1 MSNIFEKFA
10 CLYATPYD
18 PIEEDSSATDVLGW
32 RRRRRRLQ
40 REGFPMF
47 TVLTGNRRMAEVLLY
62 MVGVLTEPENAGIE
76 KTPPVNAFFRRFE
89 LLIALAMLSR
99 KPKGNL
105 AEVLKG
111 YLNSERFIDYWE
123 KFHEKKIFTLE
134 KDDSKE
140 RYMQLLGYGIGAH
153 YCSSLTSWG
162 LIRKERGKFP
172 VLTKEGRSF
181 FEDKIRPYKNKT
193 ERLSKFRESL
203 KTWFEDGRISQDKLK
218 RYRDFLIPKPS
229 TAEDWLPLADELARQ
244 DKETVF
250 SDLWYLLEPML
261 RKPNEESEGLS
272 GGDLRRSA
280 EARLY
285 ELKDEAARCRVER
298 YFHKCRELEQIGGTA
313 EFLLMAM
320 VETIQNMPQSSD
332 NNTARYLADEWEPWL
347 ARRLEYL
354 KRNFQSKTTDP
365 DLKAFLQAPTPK
377 DLLEAVLK
385 RHVEV
390 KAGRALL
397 RLNHGKIERTPQM
410 PPKKDVDELLKALTE
425 NPALASGDLGDVPD
439 DPWREFTEFDFHW
452 GRFARWM
459 RPDEQRTDTE
469 QGAAA

>member
-1 MSNIFEKFA
+1 MSNIFENFA
-10 CLYATPYD
+10 CLYATPYE

-62 MVGVLTEPENAGIE
+62 MVGVLEDSGNEGIE
-76 KTPPVNAFFRRFE
+76 KIPSVNAFFRRFE
-89 LLIALAMLSR
+89 LLIALAMLSQ
-99 KPKGNL
+99 KSKDNPTD
-105 AEVLKG
+105 VLKG

-123 KFHEKKIFTLE
+123 KFHEKENFTLE

-153 YCSSLTSWG
+153 YCSSLTRWG
-162 LIRKERGKFP
+162 LIRRERGKFP
-172 VLTKEGRSF
+172 VLTKEGLSF
-181 FEDKIRPYKNKT
+181 FKEKIRPYKNKT

-250 SDLWYLLEPML
+250 PDLWYLLEPML
-261 RKPNEESEGLS
+261 RKPNKESEGLS
-272 GGDLRRSA
+272 GGDLRKRV
-280 EARLY
+280 EARVY
-285 ELKDEAARCRVER
+285 GLKDEAARCRVER

-313 EFLLMAM
+313 EFLLLAM
-320 VETIQNMPQSSD
+320 VETIKNMPQPSD
-332 NNTARYLADEWEPWL
+332 NNTARCLADEWKPWL

-365 DLKAFLQAPTPK
+365 DLKPFVQAPTPK

-385 RHVEV
+385 RHIEV

-397 RLNHGKIERTPQM
+397 RLDHGKIERTPQM
-410 PPKKDVDELLKALTE
+410 PPKKDVDELLKALSE
-425 NPALASGDLGDVPD
+425 NPALASGDLCDAPD

-452 GRFARWM
+452 GRFASWM
-459 RPDEQRTDTE
+459 RPDEQRSDTE

>member
-1 MSNIFEKFA
+1 MSNIFENFA

-62 MVGVLTEPENAGIE
+62 MVGVLEGSGNEDIE
-76 KTPPVNAFFRRFE
+76 KTLPVNAFFRRFE
-89 LLIALAMLSR
+89 LLIALAMLSQ
-99 KPKGNL
+99 KSKDNL
-105 AEVLKG
+105 TDVLKG

-123 KFHEKKIFTLE
+123 KFHEKKIFALE
-134 KDDSKE
+134 KDNSKE

-181 FEDKIRPYKNKT
+181 FETKIRPYKKET
-193 ERLSKFRESL
+193 KRVLAFRKNL
-203 KTWFEDGRISQDKLK
+203 KTWFKDGRIYQDELK
-218 RYRDFLIPKPS
+218 KYRKFLIPKLS

-250 SDLWYLLEPML
+250 PDLWYLLEPML
-261 RKPNEESEGLS
+261 RDPSEESGGWN
-272 GGDLRRSA
+272 GGDLRKRA
-280 EARLY
+280 QARVY
-285 ELKDEAARCRVER
+285 ELKDEAARSRVER

-313 EFLLMAM
+313 EFLLLAM

-332 NNTARYLADEWEPWL
+332 NNTARRLADEWEPWL

-385 RHVEV
+385 RHIEV

-397 RLNHGKIERTPQM
+397 RLNHGKIERTLQM
-410 PPKKDVDELLKALTE
+410 PPKKDVDELLKALSE
-425 NPALASGDLGDVPD
+425 NPALASGDLCDAPD

>member
-1 MSNIFEKFA
+1 
-10 CLYATPYD
+10 
-18 PIEEDSSATDVLGW
+18 
-32 RRRRRRLQ
+32 
-40 REGFPMF
+40 MF

-89 LLIALAMLSR
+89 LLIALAMLSQ
-99 KPKGNL
+99 KSKDNPTD
-105 AEVLKG
+105 VLKG

-123 KFHEKKIFTLE
+123 KFHEKENFTLE

-153 YCSSLTSWG
+153 YCSSLTRWG